1 MGQFGAYFSFR
12 CKWIKTWQVIE
23 QMKRLQT
30 MLVRPDPPL
39 SKFPLPPRTNMSQP
53 PIRQSFEA
61 LVKDLGEGD
70 YCPSN
75 YMDLNF
81 VFCSQLS
88 QNKSRRLRL
97 DVYFISGII
106 SKYPILEFQIWAIDS
121 EQRIDSSHLFL
132 TWRELCHLMVLVG
145 RGDIPSPRPSSSP
158 NHVPETPVFSQ
169 LHNQLHNACLIAN
182 CRG

>member
-1 MGQFGAYFSFR
+1 
-12 CKWIKTWQVIE
+12 
-23 QMKRLQT
+23 MKRLQT

-53 PIRQSFEA
+53 QIQQSFEA
-61 LVKDLGEGD
+61 LVKDLGERD

-75 YMDLNF
+75 YMDLNS

-97 DVYFISGII
+97 DVYFRII
-106 SKYPILEFQIWAIDS
+106 SKYPILEFQIWAIES
-121 EQRIDSSHLFL
+121 EQRIDSSHLFVI
-132 TWRELCHLMVLVG
+132 WRELATWWYWWAG
-145 RGDIPSPRPSSSP
+145 GDIRSPCPSHSPS
-158 NHVPETPVFSQ
+158 HVPETPMFSQ

-182 CRG
+182 RRG